1 MFWPISA
8 GTLFGAMMSS
18 ERSTFVR
25 RWPSVPDLPAFE
37 RRQSISDGDKGG
49 GEERYLKYLETY
61 SVACG
66 KFLFGANDGSAT
78 LGLVNCSLS
87 SDDGFALRG
96 ASAGLAPD
104 FGYGV
109 PIV

>member
-37 RRQSISDGDKGG
+37 GR
-49 GEERYLKYLETY
+49 GE
-61 SVACG
+61 C
-66 KFLFGANDGSAT
+66 
-78 LGLVNCSLS
+78 
-87 SDDGFALRG
+87 
-96 ASAGLAPD
+96 
-104 FGYGV
+104 
-109 PIV
+109 